1 MKEAISLRGFFT
13 PFVKFI
19 VTLLIKN
26 NNISEAK
33 KLLNKGWNN
42 NPSAELRNFII
53 EISVQ
58 LQLDVVKFVS
68 SFKNIKNPI
77 YQNQMLITQAY
88 ILNKKWFDAR
98 EQMKNI
104 MTEKPSKEICDFM
117 AMIELGENND
127 IAKSNS
133 WRMRGDN
140 ATIENCWICT
150 ITNQP
155 H

>member
-1 MKEAISLRGFFT
+1 MIANIKYQSDINEALKLMKEAISLRGFFT

-58 LQLDVVKFVS
+58 LQIHKV
-68 SFKNIKNPI
+68 
-77 YQNQMLITQAY
+77 
-88 ILNKKWFDAR
+88 
-98 EQMKNI
+98 
-104 MTEKPSKEICDFM
+104 
-117 AMIELGENND
+117 
-127 IAKSNS
+127 
-133 WRMRGDN
+133 
-140 ATIENCWICT
+140 
-150 ITNQP
+150 
-155 H
+155 